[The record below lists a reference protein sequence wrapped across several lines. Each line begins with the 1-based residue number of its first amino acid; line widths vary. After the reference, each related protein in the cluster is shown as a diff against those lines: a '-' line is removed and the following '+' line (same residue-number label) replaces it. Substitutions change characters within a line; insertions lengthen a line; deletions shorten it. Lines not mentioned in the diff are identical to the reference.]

1 MRLLHPFYGIQKAL
15 KSKRSAFTI
24 DKDYVSTLAELKQ
37 QVREAQLKAAIS
49 VNKKLIQLYWTIG
62 KTIAEKQEKSGW
74 GSNVIERLAHDL
86 QKEFPGI
93 SGFSRANVFRMKAFF
108 LAYEKVAQAVRQLDT
123 LPVFQIPWGHNIVV
137 LQKVKNEQE
146 RLWYAEKTIAY
157 GWSRSALQD
166 WIKSDV
172 YHREGK
178 AITNFSIKLPASQ
191 SKLAQETLKDPYC
204 FDFLTLA
211 DDHHEKELEPGL
223 IENIQKTLMELGQ
236 GFAFVAR
243 QVHIQVGESDFYIDL
258 LFYHLK
264 LRTFI
269 VCELKNT
276 PFKPEYAG
284 KLNFYLSAVDDSMR
298 HPEDRPTIGML
309 LCKTKDNFVV
319 EYALRDVNKPM
330 GVSGYETMLMDKLPK
345 ELKGSL
351 PTVEE
356 IERELE
362 GDLQ

>member
-1 MRLLHPFYGIQKAL
+1 MNCAL
-15 KSKRSAFTI
+15 ITT
-24 DKDYVSTLAELKQ
+24 DKDYISTLTDLKQ
-37 QVREAQLKAAIS
+37 RVREAQLKAATS
-49 VNKKLIQLYWTIG
+49 VNKELIQLYWAIG
-62 KTIAEKQEKSGW
+62 KTIAEKQEKNGW
-74 GSNVIERLAHDL
+74 GSNIIERLAHDL

-93 SGFSRANVFRMKAFF
+93 SGFSKRNIFRMRAFH
-108 LAYEKVAQAVRQLDT
+108 LAYQKVPQAVAQLEK
-123 LPVFQIPWGHNIVV
+123 LPIFSIPWGHNAII
-137 LQKVKNEQE
+137 LEKIKDTEE
-146 RLWYAEKTIAY
+146 RLWYAERTIDY
-157 GWSRSALQD
+157 GWSRSALED

-178 AITNFSIKLPASQ
+178 AITNFSSKLPATQ

-211 DDHHEKELEPGL
+211 DDHQEKDLEQGL
-223 IENIQKTLMELGQ
+223 IDNIQRTLLELGQ
-236 GFAFVAR
+236 GFAFVGR
-243 QVHIQVGESDFYIDL
+243 QVHLQVGESDFYIDL

-264 LRTFI
+264 LRAFV
-269 VCELKNT
+269 VCELKNI

-284 KLNFYLSAVDDSMR
+284 KLNFYLSAVDDIMR

-319 EYALRDVNKPM
+319 EYALRDINKPM

-362 GDLQ
+362 GDSAN